1 MKSQNFEFSAEVWR
15 VTYMIIEAFI
25 FIYWGLNKQSSVFP
39 KDTLA
44 AKGAVS
50 ATFKIK
56 KKYITTIHD

>member
-1 MKSQNFEFSAEVWR
+1 
-15 VTYMIIEAFI
+15 MIIEAFI